1 MCATGNSKIDM
12 SKLDERY
19 MEEAIEKFLTS
30 TPKVSIGSPQ
40 ESVAAE
46 PPSEY
51 GEMPKEYISL
61 KNTTYN
67 EKLALVPEELAAFVR
82 NTQPKEWDK
91 LVRRLGSDERATQR
105 LAARVSKEI
114 DNRGSIAVIRDP
126 SIDASEGAYV
136 SLIYPRPSSDKT
148 PEHIEKYEQNRL
160 GVMRQVH
167 YSIKEPHKSIDMMIF
182 LNGLP
187 IITLE
192 LKNEETGQ
200 THHNAIK
207 QYMRDRKV
215 AEEKLLEFKRCLVHF
230 AVGTEQVFMTT
241 KLAGEDTYFLPYN
254 KSFANIGVES
264 DGYRTDYLWKD
275 VLRRDSIIDLV
286 CHYVNLHTEKKKYY
300 DAASRQIKEKPDT
313 SIIFPRWHQRR
324 AVKNLLKHIRGYGSG
339 HNYLIQHS
347 TGSGKSHTI
356 TWLAFRLSSLHQH
369 FTDEHVLF
377 DSVIVVN
384 DRVALDS
391 QMQRNFRQFEQ
402 TKDEVCYIDDKCTSQ
417 DLKTAIEQRR
427 RIIVT
432 TLQKFPVISEAIT
445 KYRDR
450 KFAVIIDEAHSSQ
463 SGSSAR
469 QMRKALSFEE
479 AEADDAA
486 ANSHER
492 DDVDPVADRIE
503 QDLAATGNHNNI
515 SFFAFTATPKPKTIE
530 IFCEREN
537 GTKEPFDLYSMEDA
551 INEGFVLNPI
561 ENVMSFKRYY
571 KLMRNNDVP
580 DNEHDKKKTM
590 ALLGSYVDI
599 QPTSIER
606 KSRLMVEHFASQT
619 SKEIDG
625 EARAMLVTRSRLHA
639 VRYKLEFDRIMQEM
653 RLPYK
658 ALVAFSGTVKD
669 GDIEYTEQSM
679 NQLPGKTTIPDA
691 LKMPQYRIL
700 IVANKYQTGFDEPLM
715 HTMFVDKKLG
725 GTSTVQ
731 TLSRINRKCGN
742 KKTST
747 LVLDFVND
755 PEDLRA
761 DFMRFYGKNYMP
773 EEKETD
779 CDSLLQIKSK
789 ILNDSNYRGII
800 TKVDLDEFAA
810 IRWGDN
816 WVKNKEK
823 EKVYPILDRVVDR
836 AKELSRE
843 PEDLYL
849 EFRKDC
855 QAFKSL
861 FNLLSHIKRFY
872 DPELLKL
879 YEFIDLLVMKLRVET
894 AKMSADEKKEILDGT
909 LLDSYKIKF
918 DGLKKISLESTDTE
932 EQGMGAGRATAQPIE
947 DNEYLS
953 VIIQTL
959 NNTFGIDLTEEDK
972 VDLLRLREKVTTNEE
987 LLQFFNPE
995 NSRDNIRDRFNEEV
1009 DSELLD
1015 FINSKLELYNKLTE
1029 DRVNTLFKQMWF
1041 NELYDARVRGIR

>member
-1 MCATGNSKIDM
+1 M
-12 SKLDERY
+12 SKPDERY
-19 MEEAIEKFLTS
+19 MEESIEKFLTS
-30 TPKVSIGSPQ
+30 TPKVSISNPQ
-40 ESVAAE
+40 GGVAAE
-46 PPSEY
+46 PTVEY
-51 GEMPKEYISL
+51 GETPKEYISL
-61 KNTTYN
+61 KNTTYD

-91 LVRRLGSDERATQR
+91 LVRRLGSEESATQR

-114 DNRGSIAVIRDP
+114 DNRGTIAVIRDP
-126 SIDASEGAYV
+126 RIDASEGAYV

-167 YSIKEPHKSIDMMIF
+167 YSEKDKGAMNRLAIDMVIF

-187 IITLE
+187 IITIE
-192 LKNEETGQ
+192 LKNELTGQ
-200 THHNAIK
+200 CHHNAIK

-215 AEEKLLEFKRCLVHF
+215 AGEKLLEFKRCLVHF

-241 KLAGEDTYFLPYN
+241 KLAGEHTYFLPYN
-254 KSFANIGVES
+254 KTFANIGVES

-286 CHYVNLHTEKKKYY
+286 CHYVNVHTEIKKEY
-300 DAASRQIKEKPDT
+300 DPTTGQLKEKKST
-313 SIIFPRWHQRR
+313 ALIFPRWHQRR
-324 AVKNLLKHIRGYGSG
+324 AVKKLLKDIQERGSG

-384 DRVALDS
+384 DRVALDT
-391 QMQRNFRQFEQ
+391 QMQRNFKQFEQ
-402 TKDEVCYIDDKCTSQ
+402 TRDEVCYIDDKCTSQ

-463 SGSSAR
+463 SSSSAR

-492 DDVDPVADRIE
+492 DDVDPVAERIE
-503 QDLAATGNHNNI
+503 KDLAATGNHHNI

-599 QPTSIER
+599 QPAAIER

-658 ALVAFSGTVKD
+658 ALAAFSGTIKD

-731 TLSRINRKCGN
+731 TLSRLNRKKGN
-742 KKTST
+742 QKTST

-761 DFMRFYGKNYMP
+761 DFLRFYGKNYMP

-779 CDSLLQIKSK
+779 SDSLLQIKSK
-789 ILNDSNYRGII
+789 ILNDDNYKGII
-800 TKVDLDEFAA
+800 TKEDLDDFAE
-810 IRWGDN
+810 IRWGND
-816 WVKNKEK
+816 WEKHKE
-823 EKVYPILDRVVDR
+823 EVYPILDRVVDR
-836 AKELSRE
+836 AKQLPRE

-894 AKMSADEKKEILDGT
+894 AKMSAAEKKEIFDGT

-918 DGLKKISLESTDTE
+918 DGLKKMALESTDTE
-932 EQGMGAGRATAQPIE
+932 EQGIGAGRATAKPVE

-953 VIIQTL
+953 VIIKIL
-959 NNTFGIDLTEEDK
+959 NDTFGVDLSEEDR
-972 VDLLRLREKVTTNEE
+972 VDLQRMREKLTSKEE

-995 NSRDNIRDRFNEEV
+995 NSRDNIRARFDEEV
-1009 DSELLD
+1009 DNELLE

-1041 NELYDARVRGIR
+1041 NELYDSRVRGLS

>member
-1 MCATGNSKIDM
+1 
-12 SKLDERY
+12 
-19 MEEAIEKFLTS
+19 MEESIEKFLTT
-30 TPKVSIGSPQ
+30 TPKVSINSPQ
-40 ESVAAE
+40 SGVAAE
-46 PPSEY
+46 PPAKY
-51 GEMPKEYISL
+51 GETPKEYISL
-61 KNTTYN
+61 KNTAYN

-91 LVRRLGSDERATQR
+91 LVRRLGSEESATQR

-114 DNRGSIAVIRDP
+114 DNRGTIAVIRDP
-126 SIDASEGAYV
+126 RIDASEGAYV
-136 SLIYPRPSSDKT
+136 SLIYHRPSSDKT

-167 YSIKEPHKSIDMMIF
+167 YSEKDMGAKNRLAIDMVIF

-187 IITLE
+187 IITIE
-192 LKNEETGQ
+192 LKNELTGQ
-200 THHNAIK
+200 CHHNAIK
-207 QYMRDRKV
+207 QYIRDRKV
-215 AEEKLLEFKRCLVHF
+215 AGAKLLEFKRCLVHF

-254 KSFANIGVES
+254 KTFANIGVAS

-286 CHYVNLHTEKKKYY
+286 CHYVNIHTEIKKVY
-300 DAASRQIKEKPDT
+300 DPTTGQLKEKKST
-313 SIIFPRWHQRR
+313 SLIFPRWHQRR
-324 AVKNLLKHIRGYGSG
+324 AVKKLLKDIQERGSG

-356 TWLAFRLSSLHQH
+356 TWLAFLLSSLHQH

-463 SGSSAR
+463 SGSSTR

-503 QDLAATGNHNNI
+503 QDLAATGNHSNI

-530 IFCEREN
+530 IFCEREK

-599 QPTSIER
+599 QPAAIER

-625 EARAMLVTRSRLHA
+625 EACAMLVTRSRLHA
-639 VRYKLEFDRIMQEM
+639 VRYKLEFDCIMQEM

-731 TLSRINRKCGN
+731 TLSRLNRKSGN

-761 DFMRFYGKNYMP
+761 DFLRFYGKNYMP

-779 CDSLLQIKSK
+779 SDSLLQIKSK
-789 ILNDSNYRGII
+789 ILNDDNYRGII
-800 TKVDLDEFAA
+800 TKEDLDDFAA
-810 IRWGDN
+810 IRWGNN
-816 WVKNKEK
+816 WDKHKE
-823 EKVYPILDRVVDR
+823 EVYPILDRVVDR
-836 AKELSRE
+836 AKELPRE

-894 AKMSADEKKEILDGT
+894 AKMSAAEKKEILDGT

-918 DGLKKISLESTDTE
+918 DGLKKIALESTDTE
-932 EQGMGAGRATAQPIE
+932 EQGMGAGRATAQPVE

-953 VIIQTL
+953 VIIKTL
-959 NNTFGIDLTEEDK
+959 NDTFGIDLTEEDR
-972 VDLLRLREKVTTNEE
+972 VDLQRMRERLTSKEE
-987 LLQFFNPE
+987 LLQFFNPD
-995 NSRDNIRDRFNEEV
+995 NSRDNIRARFDEEV
-1009 DSELLD
+1009 DNELLE

-1041 NELYDARVRGIR
+1041 NELYDARVRGLQ

>member
-1 MCATGNSKIDM
+1 
-12 SKLDERY
+12 
-19 MEEAIEKFLTS
+19 MEESIEKFLTT
-30 TPKVSIGSPQ
+30 TPKVSINSLQ
-40 ESVAAE
+40 SNVAAE
-46 PPSEY
+46 PPAEY
-51 GEMPKEYISL
+51 GETPKEYFSL
-61 KNTTYN
+61 KNTSYN

-82 NTQPKEWDK
+82 TTQPKEWIK
-91 LVRRLGSDERATQR
+91 LVRRLGSEESATQR

-114 DNRGSIAVIRDP
+114 DNRGTIAVIRGP
-126 SIDASEGAYV
+126 RIDASEGAYV
-136 SLIYPRPSSDKT
+136 SLIYPRPASDKT

-167 YSIKEPHKSIDMMIF
+167 YSEKDMGAKNRLAIDMVIF

-187 IITLE
+187 IITIE
-192 LKNEETGQ
+192 LKNELTGQ
-200 THHNAIK
+200 CHHNAIK
-207 QYMRDRKV
+207 QHMRDRKV
-215 AEEKLLEFKRCLVHF
+215 AGEKLLEFKRCLVHF

-254 KSFANIGVES
+254 KTFANIGVES

-286 CHYVNLHTEKKKYY
+286 CHYVNIHTEIKKVY
-300 DAASRQIKEKPDT
+300 DIATGQLKEKKST
-313 SIIFPRWHQRR
+313 SLIFPRWHQRR
-324 AVKNLLKHIRGYGSG
+324 AVKKLLKDIQERGSG
-339 HNYLIQHS
+339 HNYLILHS

-417 DLKTAIEQRR
+417 DLKIAIEQRR

-479 AEADDAA
+479 AETDDAA

-503 QDLAATGNHNNI
+503 QDLAATGNHSNI

-599 QPTSIER
+599 QTAAIER

-731 TLSRINRKCGN
+731 TLSRLNRKKGN
-742 KKTST
+742 QKTST

-761 DFMRFYGKNYMP
+761 DFLRFYGKNYMP

-779 CDSLLQIKSK
+779 SDSLLQIKSK
-789 ILNDSNYRGII
+789 ILNDDNYRGII
-800 TKVDLDEFAA
+800 TKEDLDDFAA
-810 IRWGDN
+810 IRWGND
-816 WVKNKEK
+816 WDKHKE
-823 EKVYPILDRVVDR
+823 EVYPTLDRVVDR
-836 AKELSRE
+836 AKELPRE

-894 AKMSADEKKEILDGT
+894 AKMSAAEKKEILDGT

-918 DGLKKISLESTDTE
+918 DGLKKIALESTDTE
-932 EQGMGAGRATAQPIE
+932 EKGMGAGRATAQPIE

-953 VIIQTL
+953 VIIKTL
-959 NNTFGIDLTEEDK
+959 NDTFGIDLTEEDR
-972 VDLLRLREKVTTNEE
+972 VDLQRMRERLTSKEE
-987 LLQFFNPE
+987 LLQFFNPD
-995 NSRDNIRDRFNEEV
+995 NSRDNIRARFDEEV
-1009 DSELLD
+1009 DNELLE

-1029 DRVNTLFKQMWF
+1029 DRINTLFKQMWF
-1041 NELYDARVRGIR
+1041 NELYDARVRGLQ